1 MSPLFSVDFNKGT
14 ARIPMI
20 HMLFIVGVLIMFPVT
35 SSYAFPA
42 KQMTARD
49 CKNCHVLTRQEATH
63 LLRGLN
69 VTAKEVKFAPV
80 KGLFEVLAERD
91 GKEGVVFIDF
101 GKQFIMQGV
110 FARVPALVPKAS
122 EEQQHVGD

>member
-1 MSPLFSVDFNKGT
+1 
-14 ARIPMI
+14 
-20 HMLFIVGVLIMFPVT
+20 MLFIVVVLIIFPVT

-42 KQMTARD
+42 EQVAGRD
-49 CKNCHVLTRQEATH
+49 CKSCHVLTRQEASQ

-69 VTAKEVKFAPV
+69 VAIKEVRFAPV

-91 GKEGVVFIDF
+91 GKEGIVFIDF

-110 FARVPALVPKAS
+110 LARMPVLVPKAPYD
-122 EEQQHVGD
+122 QYRTVD